1 MGSPKAEKNAKEKKA
16 RKKRKSP
23 ETAHAPAHQEKTP
36 SPETETTSSGFTPP
50 MQNHEKSNKEQSHL
64 QEGPEYNGLS
74 MTAPTYEGVK
84 GITRNSAKRV
94 SREIDDS
101 IAKDAVKHAAKDAA
115 KDVAED
121 TDKLAV
127 EVAVHDAFRRDNI
140 PATGKNAPVR
150 LEPETKPQ
158 EERSLS
164 SIANLCPPSSYEQIT
179 PFALLSIGGRRSSAG
194 HYRSAEA
201 ALMFRRQSVLLIVA
215 ASAVGCIMLA
225 LVVSKLLQNAHEID
239 LACIS
244 NECRKWRPATGG
256 MSLATN
262 PSTIQVAEYINSV
275 VDASVRPCDD
285 FYRHVCGRW
294 LRADVAPSSF
304 AADAARN
311 FSDVR
316 HAQLSLERDDGV
328 AERSASLLYR
338 SCLDFYGHA
347 LNLAAVADSLFKEL
361 NLSAAAWL
369 KETAPEALFADSVR
383 ISFVHGFHSLFEV
396 ASWNAGGEMH
406 YAVDVQPSFTQRV
419 GGDRARAEGLRR
431 YLASVLE
438 AIVGKGNV
446 SGAIFDEVVAL
457 DRDRARKQYNDA
469 PKRAKMDELVC
480 GRFSGP
486 MWADALSRHVA
497 AKVNGASVETRR
509 FDAVCHDLDVVL
521 VQTTSAARPLYL
533 LVLIMAHVVR
543 YDYRLSGPKRTAD
556 LLRESCYEETSG
568 VFGSAWPPLLTRL
581 LSVSQS
587 SQKAIDAY
595 FRTMLKG
602 SIKQV
607 FSREWMTRVDALA
620 ATKMLENVSMLRF
633 PAGTPSE
640 LCGWDRENNAS
651 SILTPT
657 DFIRKKVALQNRD
670 NGGGTNC
677 DRAPGS
683 DRRARLLHLLDGTA
697 MTIERATRTLVV
709 PHAFGLPPLYYP
721 QLQEEYASLAVV
733 GVQMALRILGI
744 TFASHT
750 DDSGENETHPW
761 SQETLARYKKMQN
774 CYALQF
780 PASHGPLADHQF
792 ELASVAPDAVQL
804 AHSEKARLDPAAG
817 SWQRRRATSALFFRR
832 VCLALCKSAEAPG
845 DAHGGDEA
853 TLHAACLLGVA
864 SVPRFYEVFA
874 CAEDDRMTHMR
885 ECFDD

>member
-179 PFALLSIGGRRSSAG
+179 PFALLSIGGKTVELIAPERRRSSAG

-244 NECRKWRPATGG
+244 NECR
-256 MSLATN
+256 
-262 PSTIQVAEYINSV
+262 
-275 VDASVRPCDD
+275 
-285 FYRHVCGRW
+285 
-294 LRADVAPSSF
+294 
-304 AADAARN
+304 
-311 FSDVR
+311 
-316 HAQLSLERDDGV
+316 
-328 AERSASLLYR
+328 
-338 SCLDFYGHA
+338 
-347 LNLAAVADSLFKEL
+347 KEL